1 MNRISVDDIVRG
13 DTIRAA
19 EAPGGRCA
27 QTLVGGHDR
36 MLRQTVITIRDGS
49 SLAEHESP
57 GEATLLVLSGKVSL
71 RTATDECVGGK
82 GDLLG
87 IPDERHSLHAM
98 GDASVLLTVVVGS
111 TGAAHV

>member
-1 MNRISVDDIVRG
+1 MKSISVDDIVRA
-13 DTIRAA
+13 DTTRAA
-19 EAPGGRCA
+19 QAPGGRCA

-71 RTATDECVGGK
+71 RTETEECVGEK

-87 IPDERHSLHAM
+87 IPDERHSLHAL

-111 TGAAHV
+111 HGASHV